1 MEPIIF
7 QPQTRNYDLRLATD
21 MPSAW
26 GNIPSIL
33 NELIS
38 KFNIKTDSAIEFGVE
53 FGYSIGVD
61 HGNGYSYQTRTGFD
75 FSGGK

>member
-1 MEPIIF
+1 MYLIGSESH
-7 QPQTRNYDLRLATD
+7 
-21 MPSAW
+21 PSR
-26 GNIPSIL
+26 G
-33 NELIS
+33 
-38 KFNIKTDSAIEFGVE
+38 GVE